1 MKYCID
7 PANYERFPTREVRIG
22 SISIG
27 ANAPIRLQSMTNT
40 PTSNIVATANQCMRI
55 FDAGADFVRITTPT
69 VSDANC
75 LAEIKKKLQEAGY
88 KKPLIA
94 DIHFNPA
101 VAEIAA
107 RMVEKIR
114 INPGNYID
122 KKQGNLPFEYTELS
136 YKTELE
142 KIHTG
147 LRPLIDICK
156 QHGTAIR
163 IGSNHGSLSRRI
175 VQHYGNTVEGM
186 VEAAMEY
193 IAMFVAES
201 FYNLVI
207 SMKASDVNTT
217 VKACRLLNAKMLERG
232 WNFPQHLGVTEAGE
246 GEDGRM
252 KSALGIVSLLNDG
265 IGDTIRVSLTEPPE
279 KEIVFAEKLVA
290 PFQHRKAKIQNLPLH
305 SVSYNMFDTGKSGMI
320 PVWGNKKMVVV
331 SHADEYVKLPAE
343 VQVEID
349 YVLHRKKTTQ
359 DFDYLMPVAKNLTH
373 GDVMSIFSIDD
384 IINQVVQA
392 KHFVNRYVFIETTI
406 SEFQKHK
413 AFFLKYRNNCGIIFK
428 CSTLYPAGELRC
440 LHNLLSAANLKIPVL
455 LSFDVKAGDNELLCA
470 EMAEYPGSVLIDRLC
485 GGIVPQIGAQ
495 SIGNWQHVF
504 SMLQALGLRYTCAEF
519 ISCPSCGRTQYDIET
534 IVKQVKIRFSH
545 LKGIKIAVM
554 GCVVNGPGEMSDA
567 DYGYVGAQKGVVHL
581 YKGST
586 AVLKNVP
593 EGKAID
599 ALVSLIKENGDWIE
613 PNFQI

>member
-1 MKYCID
+1 
-7 PANYERFPTREVRIG
+7 
-22 SISIG
+22 
-27 ANAPIRLQSMTNT
+27 L
-40 PTSNIVATANQCMRI
+40 
-55 FDAGADFVRITTPT
+55 
-69 VSDANC
+69 
-75 LAEIKKKLQEAGY
+75 
-88 KKPLIA
+88 
-94 DIHFNPA
+94 
-101 VAEIAA
+101 
-107 RMVEKIR
+107 
-114 INPGNYID
+114 
-122 KKQGNLPFEYTELS
+122 
-136 YKTELE
+136 
-142 KIHTG
+142 
-147 LRPLIDICK
+147 
-156 QHGTAIR
+156 
-163 IGSNHGSLSRRI
+163 
-175 VQHYGNTVEGM
+175 
-186 VEAAMEY
+186 
-193 IAMFVAES
+193 
-201 FYNLVI
+201 
-207 SMKASDVNTT
+207 
-217 VKACRLLNAKMLERG
+217 
-232 WNFPQHLGVTEAGE
+232 HL
-246 GEDGRM
+246 
-252 KSALGIVSLLNDG
+252 
-265 IGDTIRVSLTEPPE
+265 
-279 KEIVFAEKLVA
+279 
-290 PFQHRKAKIQNLPLH
+290 
-305 SVSYNMFDTGKSGMI
+305 
-320 PVWGNKKMVVV
+320 
-331 SHADEYVKLPAE
+331 
-343 VQVEID
+343 
-349 YVLHRKKTTQ
+349 KKTTQ